1 MSTIDQ
7 TRSSR
12 ASGSEARASG
22 ASKGRGADRAI
33 CAFFVGERCFG
44 LDVGLVGEVVEID
57 RVAEVP
63 LAPPEIVG
71 LFSLRGAPV
80 PIVDLS
86 SALGAGAPRSTARI
100 ALVLRTETLVA
111 ALSIDRMDGVVPAGR
126 GTSIHANDEG
136 ESALVAGFLEVDGRA
151 SVITTISTPALVA
164 HLERL
169 RFARAE
175 G

>member
-1 MSTIDQ
+1 MSTREES
-7 TRSSR
+7 RSGRVTGSESR
-12 ASGSEARASG
+12 GSGS
-22 ASKGRGADRAI
+22 SKSRGSDKAI
-33 CAFFVGERCFG
+33 CAFYVGERCFG

-86 SALGAGAPRSTARI
+86 SALGAGLPRSSARI
-100 ALVLRTETLVA
+100 ALVLRAGTLVA

-126 GTSIHANDEG
+126 GTSTDANEDG
-136 ESALVAGFLEVDGRA
+136 ESPLVAGFLEVPGRT
-151 SVITTISTPALVA
+151 SVVTTISAPALIQ